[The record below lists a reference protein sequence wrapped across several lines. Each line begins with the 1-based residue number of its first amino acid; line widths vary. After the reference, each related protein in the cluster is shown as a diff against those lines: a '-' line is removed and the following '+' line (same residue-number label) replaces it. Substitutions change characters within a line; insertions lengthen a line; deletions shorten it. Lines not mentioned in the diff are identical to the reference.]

1 MLALSYAFIQKAL
14 ICGILIALSSSILG
28 VFLVLRKLSL
38 VSDGLSH
45 VSFAAI
51 ALALVLGLNPLM
63 ISIPLVMLAASL
75 IVFMSEKAYIYTD
88 SAIGLIASISIAA
101 GVMIISIS
109 GGLNLDV
116 YGYLFGSILAVTYL
130 EIIFAAVLAVLVVT
144 IVIFQKNEWLLIT
157 FDSDFA
163 RIKKINVIFNNTV
176 FTLIQSLVI
185 VVGIK
190 IVGALLMASLIIFPA
205 VTALQISKSFNKMFV
220 FSACIS
226 IASVIAGI
234 FLSFSFNAPTG
245 SLIVCVNA
253 VIFVIFY
260 IINKIFKIK

>member
-1 MLALSYAFIQKAL
+1 MSALSYAFIQKAL
-14 ICGILIALSSSILG
+14 VCGILVAVSSSILG
-28 VFLVLRKLSL
+28 VFLVLRRLSL

-51 ALALVLGLNPLM
+51 ALALVLGLNPLS
-63 ISIPLVMLAASL
+63 ISIPMVIIAASL
-75 IVFMSEKAYIYTD
+75 IIFMSEKAYIYTD
-88 SAIGLIASISIAA
+88 SAIGLIASISVAA

-130 EIIFAAVLAVLVVT
+130 EIILAVVLAVLVIT

-163 RIKKINVIFNNTV
+163 RVKKINVVFNDAV
-176 FTLIQSLVI
+176 FTLLQSLVI

-205 VTALQISKSFNKMFV
+205 VTALQVSKSFNKMFI
-220 FSACIS
+220 FSVCIS
-226 IASVIAGI
+226 IMSVIMGI

-245 SLIVCVNA
+245 SLIVCINA
-253 VIFVIFY
+253 VIFALFY
-260 IINKIFKIK
+260 IINKVFRIK

>member
-1 MLALSYAFIQKAL
+1 MSALSYAFIQKAL
-14 ICGILIALSSSILG
+14 ICGVLIALSSSILG
-28 VFLVLRKLSL
+28 VFLVLRRLSL

-51 ALALVLGLNPLM
+51 ALALVLGLNPLI
-63 ISIPLVMLAASL
+63 ISIPLVMIAASL

-130 EIIFAAVLAVLVVT
+130 EIIFAAVLAVLIVA
-144 IVIFQKNEWLLIT
+144 IVILQKNEWLLIT

-163 RIKKINVIFNNTV
+163 RIKKINVIFNNAI
-176 FTLIQSLVI
+176 FTIVQSLVI

-205 VTALQISKSFNKMFV
+205 VTALQISKSFNKMFI

-226 IASVIAGI
+226 IASVITGI

-245 SLIVCVNA
+245 SLIVCINA
-253 VIFVIFY
+253 VVFVGFY
-260 IINKIFKIK
+260 IVNKVFGIK